1 MPPKIESSKSLQKTM
16 MGNLFKKSKNCEKR
30 KKSTTLYEL
39 VADHQNF
46 HGWDAVYNRILSHPQ
61 EVNER
66 GLESGWYPLQHACYN
81 NPKYPIE
88 PPPANIIKAFLD
100 TSKRMI
106 ALSSIDNFHNPPSLS
121 ETGPRSRKRHAG
133 KAGPTCAILEACR
146 NPMILKEALEALLL
160 PAEEDFFIRHA
171 HRDFYQIMDRQHVH
185 HPHYEAGIVERG
197 ITSNPIL
204 NLEVGVCYAKIANQK
219 GVRWANGLSFMM
231 TTINYHA
238 GKVFS
243 PEYPSPSD
251 ILYEI
256 LSETIILRR
265 HWKEGLKEMFQFC
278 FSKFHTLRRKT
289 DILQLCVEH
298 QFDCDYEAFEYI
310 QSETLH
316 LMRNGNDDEWRLKK
330 YLLLLGA
337 NGDVDWNR
345 LHPLINGPN
354 SLLKYEEDAGLLLA
368 ELFCAKSC
376 STNRNAFTLTYLIL
390 RQHVFLI
397 MENTFER

>member
-1 MPPKIESSKSLQKTM
+1 MPHKM
-16 MGNLFKKSKNCEKR
+16 MLTKKLSIGNLFKKKSKKRENR
-30 KKSTTLYEL
+30 KKCTTLYEL

-46 HGWDAVYNRILSHPQ
+46 LGWDAVYTRILSHPQ

-66 GLESGWYPLQHACYN
+66 DLESGWYPLQHACYN
-81 NPKYPIE
+81 NPKYTIE

-106 ALSSIDNFHNPPSLS
+106 TLSSVDHFHNPPSLLS
-121 ETGPRSRKRHAG
+121 ESGPRSRKSHAG
-133 KAGPTCAILEACR
+133 EAGPTCAILEACR
-146 NPMILKEALEALLL
+146 NPMILKESLEALLL
-160 PAEEDFFIRHA
+160 PADKEYFNRHA
-171 HRDFYQIMDRQHVH
+171 HRDFYQIMDRQHVY

-197 ITSNPIL
+197 NAIL

-219 GVRWANGLSFMM
+219 GVGWANGLSFMM
-231 TTINYHA
+231 ITINNHA

-251 ILYEI
+251 ILYEF
-256 LSETIILRR
+256 LSEMIISRR
-265 HWKEGLKEMFQFC
+265 HWKEGLKEIFQFC
-278 FSKFHTLRRKT
+278 FSKFHTLKRKT
-289 DILQLCVEH
+289 DILQLCVEN
-298 QFDCDYEAFEYI
+298 QFDCNYEAFAYI
-310 QSETLH
+310 ESETLY
-316 LMRNGNDDEWRLKK
+316 LIRKGNDTEWRLKK

-368 ELFCAKSC
+368 ELCCAKSL
-376 STNRNAFTLTYLIL
+376 STNRNALTLTYLLL

-397 MENTFER
+397 MESNFVR